1 MSAFIETRSLDSVR
15 SYFEQLP
22 EIADQA
28 MALAINESVTR
39 EGMTA
44 LRREMRNQTNFPTGY
59 LESKDRLKVRRMA
72 SRGRLEAVIRGRDR
86 PTSLARFAEGQTPEN
101 TRGRGVR
108 VKLKG
113 KGAVRQMNK
122 AFMVNLRGGNTGV
135 AIRLKGGQTP
145 NKAYRPVRLDNN
157 LWLLYG
163 PSVDQ
168 VFNTVAND
176 KADEISDM
184 VVKKFLRQFSRLSTR
199 G

>member
-22 EIADQA
+22 DIADQA
-28 MALAINESVTR
+28 MMLAINESVTR

-44 LRREMRNQTNFPTGY
+44 LRRDMRSQVNFPSGY
-59 LESKDRLKVRRMA
+59 LESADRLKVRRMA
-72 SRGRLEAVIRGRDR
+72 SKGRLEAVIRGRDR
-86 PTSLARFAEGQTPEN
+86 PTSLARFAEGQTPAN

-113 KGAVRQMNK
+113 QGAIKQMRK
-122 AFMVNLRGGNTGV
+122 AFLVNLRGGNTGLAV
-135 AIRLKGGQTP
+135 RMKDGQSP
-145 NKAYRPVRLDNN
+145 SNAYKPVRLDKN

-168 VFNTVAND
+168 VFRTVAED
-176 KADEISDM
+176 KSDEIADM
-184 VVKKFLRQFSRLSTR
+184 VTRKFLRQFARLSTR